1 MPYRF
6 LADVWPIV
14 CRLPQLIPSTCAL
27 CSSEGCN
34 LLCTACEQRF
44 FTQPCPRCPQCGLQ
58 TNAADQHRA
67 CGHCLKTL
75 PDYDATIVAT
85 DYVAPI
91 DQAILALKF
100 GHRLAIAPLLARLLH
115 DALLRTP
122 NLALPDVLIAVPLSP
137 QRLAER
143 GFNQSLEIARPL
155 ARATGMLLDTHLLQR
170 TRDTAMQTSLP
181 LAERQ
186 RNMRHAFVPDA
197 RSVERIRGRHIA
209 VLDDVLTTGSTLNA
223 IAGVL
228 KRHGAQ
234 RVTNLVVARTPAR

>member
-6 LADVWPIV
+6 LANAWPLLR
-14 CRLPQLIPSTCAL
+14 RLPQLIPSTCAL
-27 CSSEGCN
+27 CGAEECD
-34 LLCTACEQRF
+34 LLCTACEERF
-44 FTQPCPRCPQCGLQ
+44 FQQPHPRCPQCGLQ
-58 TNAADQHRA
+58 TNEADQHRP
-67 CGHCLKTL
+67 CGQCLTTL

-85 DYVAPI
+85 DYIAPI

-100 GHRLAIAPLLARLLH
+100 GHRLAIAPMLARLLH
-115 DALLRTP
+115 DALLRSPGLT
-122 NLALPDVLIAVPLSP
+122 LPDMLIAVPLSP

-155 ARATGMLLDTHLLQR
+155 ARATGMQLDIHLLQR

-186 RNMRHAFVPDA
+186 RNMRHAFVPSPRGSEA
-197 RSVERIRGRHIA
+197 IRGRHIA